1 MKLYE
6 IASVVRSKNA
16 GPFFLT
22 FDVMFPDK
30 ATYEK
35 VKPMGILN
43 KKLMSD
49 LYNIPLKDIRFYE
62 FSPAFAFKWT
72 IRRPIY
78 SGDVGDSD
86 IYGAQQHAHLMNV
99 EIPI

>member
-6 IASVVRSKNA
+6 IAPVIRSKNA

-22 FDVMFPDK
+22 FDVIFSDK
-30 ATYEK
+30 ETYEK
-35 VKPMGILN
+35 VKSTGILN

-49 LYNIPLKDIRFYE
+49 LYNVPIKNIRFYD

-72 IRRPIY
+72 IPRPIF

-99 EIPI
+99 EIPL